1 MGYNITHSDYYYGQ
15 FPLNVCKNGHKASYS
30 GYQMADVVDGQAV
43 LTFAK
48 STYKKDYYVA
58 AYNVTDGVVSAISA
72 ESVVK
77 HLFD

>member
-1 MGYNITHSDYYYGQ
+1 MGYNLTHSDYYYGQ

-30 GYQMADVVDGQAV
+30 GYQMADVVDGLAV

-72 ESVVK
+72 EFVVE